1 MTATNDRAREREW
14 ALKGASARL
23 VEIGQ
28 EREAILRSFPEL
40 RHAGS
45 GGGVAGIRQ
54 KASGLTAGVA
64 VRRKRPKLTPEAKR
78 KLSAGMRKYW
88 AKRKAAAAAG
98 RS

>member
-23 VEIGQ
+23 IEIGQ

-40 RHAGS
+40 RRAGS
-45 GGGVAGIRQ
+45 REAAVA
-54 KASGLTAGVA
+54 AG
-64 VRRKRPKLTPEAKR
+64 VRRKRPKLTAEAKR

-88 AKRKAAAAAG
+88 AKRKAAAS
-98 RS
+98 RT

>member
-23 VEIGQ
+23 IEIGQ

-40 RHAGS
+40 RRAGGS
-45 GGGVAGIRQ
+45 Q
-54 KASGLTAGVA
+54 KEPKLTTAVG
-64 VRRKRPKLTPEAKR
+64 VRRRRPKLTAEAKR

-88 AKRKAAAAAG
+88 ARRKAQAATA